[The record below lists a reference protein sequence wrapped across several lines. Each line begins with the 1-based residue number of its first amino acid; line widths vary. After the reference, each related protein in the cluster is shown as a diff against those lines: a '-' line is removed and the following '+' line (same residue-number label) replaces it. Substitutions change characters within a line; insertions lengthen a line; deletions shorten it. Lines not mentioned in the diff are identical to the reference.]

1 MHGAAGWRV
10 YAILCD
16 VKPIL
21 SGHPIPDFDQPQ
33 GVIGVA
39 KIEIRNHLTCLEE
52 KSERAK
58 QPNKQNGQR
67 KSPARRK
74 SALDPRANTTFLRI
88 RSVVSQLQLL
98 GTSSHSRGAMPS
110 CARAPH
116 IAVVITR
123 QHKAA
128 SNQTSY

>member
-39 KIEIRNHLTCLEE
+39 KIEIRNHLSCLEE

-67 KSPARRK
+67 KSPAPSIVSRAVARASSSCAASLPPAWAT
-74 SALDPRANTTFLRI
+74 SALPPPPPPLR
-88 RSVVSQLQLL
+88 
-98 GTSSHSRGAMPS
+98 
-110 CARAPH
+110 
-116 IAVVITR
+116 
-123 QHKAA
+123 AA
-128 SNQTSY
+128 SAFAIFPA